1 MTILASILATIAS
14 VSGIRDAVWNGSH
27 VGETF
32 DVVCTV
38 VAEMDNGN
46 PDHTAYAIADD
57 TGSAYVKSS
66 GRLSLVVGSV
76 SRLVG
81 HISVD
86 EYNWQHAFFDSAE
99 TKSEGV
105 AVTPV
110 SATASQL
117 SDAAFDSRLVSMHG
131 IVSDVITDEID
142 PRWKFVLFRSD
153 EGPFIAAIATDDSPS
168 LARLVG
174 ATVSAKGIANSR
186 PYVGRRSF
194 MMPQLLVYAPT
205 DFTVISPAL
214 SDPFSAPR
222 IADDSMNIK
231 NVLYKSPIEISKTG
245 MRRADGRVIAVAKG
259 RRIFFRTA
267 RGRLCAADLKDGET
281 PPACGEAVAI
291 AGFPD
296 TDLFIL
302 NFTRASCRTLS
313 GEESAALHAAT
324 EETPPSPL
332 PPDFDMD
339 KVLRD
344 YYGQVVTLRGTV
356 FTAPSYDGKAS
367 TMNLLCGG
375 RIVHVDVTSCH
386 ETAAV
391 IAPGSE
397 VEATGLCVINTTT
410 WNPLNPFPRIDQFTI
425 VTRSCG
431 DVVVVRTPPWWTP
444 ARLAAIIAA
453 LFAVLIALYGWNY
466 ILRRII
472 RRRERQLVKS
482 EIAQTEADLRVDE
495 RTRLAAEIHDAL
507 SQTLTGV
514 SFQLDAANKTLN
526 EDPVSAA
533 RFLAVAKRTL
543 LSCREELRRCLWD
556 LRNDTLGESDFS
568 EAVRRTIRPSIGGA
582 ELAVRFEIRRQR
594 VSDSTAHA
602 VLSIARELASNAAR
616 HGGARHVRVAGE
628 MQSGKI
634 RFSVRDDGRGF
645 DTANRPGPNEGHF
658 GLQGIKER
666 IARLGGSMKIESAP
680 GVGTKVTVEIGK

>member
-1 MTILASILATIAS
+1 MSSTNHPLNSRRPECAAQTAASSLS
-14 VSGIRDAVWNGSH
+14 QR
-27 VGETF
+27 VGESSSALPA
-32 DVVCTV
+32 DV
-38 VAEMDNGN
+38 
-46 PDHTAYAIADD
+46 P
-57 TGSAYVKSS
+57 SS
-66 GRLSLVVGSV
+66 
-76 SRLVG
+76 
-81 HISVD
+81 
-86 EYNWQHAFFDSAE
+86 
-99 TKSEGV
+99 
-105 AVTPV
+105 
-110 SATASQL
+110 
-117 SDAAFDSRLVSMHG
+117 
-131 IVSDVITDEID
+131 
-142 PRWKFVLFRSD
+142 VL
-153 EGPFIAAIATDDSPS
+153 P
-168 LARLVG
+168 
-174 ATVSAKGIANSR
+174 
-186 PYVGRRSF
+186 
-194 MMPQLLVYAPT
+194 
-205 DFTVISPAL
+205 
-214 SDPFSAPR
+214 
-222 IADDSMNIK
+222 
-231 NVLYKSPIEISKTG
+231 
-245 MRRADGRVIAVAKG
+245 
-259 RRIFFRTA
+259 
-267 RGRLCAADLKDGET
+267 LCSADLKDGET
-281 PPACGEAVAI
+281 PPACGEAVAVS
-291 AGFPD
+291 GFPD

-313 GEESAALHAAT
+313 GEEAAALHAAA
-324 EETPPSPL
+324 EETPPSRL

-344 YYGQVVTLRGTV
+344 YYGYVVTLRGTV
-356 FTAPSYDGKAS
+356 FAAPSYDGKAS

-375 RIVHVDVTSCH
+375 RIVQVDATSCH

-410 WNPLNPFPRIDQFTI
+410 WNPLHPFPRIDQFTI

-444 ARLAAIIAA
+444 ARLAAVIAA

-514 SFQLDAANKTLN
+514 SFQLDAAHKTLN
-526 EDPVSAA
+526 EDPGSAA

-628 MQSGKI
+628 MQGGKI

-645 DTANRPGPNEGHF
+645 DTANSPGPNEGHF

-666 IARLGGSMKIESAP
+666 IARLGGSLKIESAP
-680 GVGTKVTVEIGK
+680 SVGTKVTVEIGK

>member
-1 MTILASILATIAS
+1 MTLLAPLLATITS
-14 VSGIRDAVWNGSH
+14 VAGIRDAVWNSSH

-38 VAEMDNGN
+38 VAEMDKDN
-46 PDHTAYAIADD
+46 PSHTAYAIADD

-66 GRLSLVVGSV
+66 GRLPLVVGSV

-81 HISVD
+81 HIEVD
-86 EYNWQHAFFDSAE
+86 KYNWQHAFFDSAE
-99 TKSEGV
+99 TKSEG
-105 AVTPV
+105 AATTPV
-110 SATASQL
+110 PATASQL
-117 SDAAFDSRLVSMHG
+117 SDAAFDSRLVSMRG
-131 IVSDVITDEID
+131 IVSDIIPDEID

-153 EGPFIAAIATDDSPS
+153 EGPFVAATEADSPS
-168 LARLVG
+168 LVQLVG
-174 ATVSAKGIANSR
+174 ATVSAKGIANSL
-186 PYVGRRSF
+186 PYAGRRNF
-194 MMPQLLVYAPT
+194 MTPQLLVYAPS

-214 SDPFSAPR
+214 EDPFSAPR
-222 IADDSMNIK
+222 IADDAASVKNI
-231 NVLYKSPIEISKTG
+231 LYKSPVELSKTG
-245 MRRADGRVIAVAKG
+245 LRRADGRVIAVAKG
-259 RRIFFRTA
+259 RRVFFRTA
-267 RGRLCAADLKDGET
+267 GGRLCAADLKDGET
-281 PPACGEAVAI
+281 PPTCGEAIAV

-302 NFTRASCRTLS
+302 NFTRASCRALS
-313 GEESAALHAAT
+313 GEEASALNVAT
-324 EETPPSPL
+324 EETPPSRL

-344 YYGQVVTLRGTV
+344 YYGHIVTLRGTV
-356 FTAPSYDGKAS
+356 FAAPSYDGRAS
-367 TMNLLCGG
+367 TMNLLSSG
-375 RIVHVDVTSCH
+375 RIVQVDGTSCR
-386 ETAAV
+386 ETAEV

-410 WNPLNPFPRIDQFTI
+410 WNPLNPFPRIDQFTV

-444 ARLAAIIAA
+444 ARLAAVIAA
-453 LFAVLIALYGWNY
+453 LFAVLLALYGWNY

-472 RRRERQLVKS
+472 RRRERQLIKS

-495 RTRLAAEIHDAL
+495 RTRLAADIHDAL

-514 SFQLDAANKTLN
+514 SFQLDAAHKTLN
-526 EDPVSAA
+526 EDPGAAA

-556 LRNDTLGESDFS
+556 LRNDALGESDFS

-582 ELAVRFEIRRQR
+582 EFSVRFEIRRQR

-602 VLSIARELASNAAR
+602 VLSIVRELASNAVR
-616 HGGARHVRVAGE
+616 HGGAKHVRVAGE
-628 MQSGKI
+628 MQGNRI
-634 RFSVRDDGRGF
+634 RFSVRDNGCGF
-645 DTANRPGPNEGHF
+645 DTAKRPGPSEGHF

-666 IARLGGSMKIESAP
+666 IARLGGSMKIESAI
-680 GVGTKVTVEIGK
+680 GEGTKITVEIGK

>member
-1 MTILASILATIAS
+1 
-14 VSGIRDAVWNGSH
+14 
-27 VGETF
+27 
-32 DVVCTV
+32 
-38 VAEMDNGN
+38 
-46 PDHTAYAIADD
+46 
-57 TGSAYVKSS
+57 
-66 GRLSLVVGSV
+66 
-76 SRLVG
+76 
-81 HISVD
+81 
-86 EYNWQHAFFDSAE
+86 
-99 TKSEGV
+99 
-105 AVTPV
+105 
-110 SATASQL
+110 
-117 SDAAFDSRLVSMHG
+117 
-131 IVSDVITDEID
+131 
-142 PRWKFVLFRSD
+142 
-153 EGPFIAAIATDDSPS
+153 
-168 LARLVG
+168 
-174 ATVSAKGIANSR
+174 
-186 PYVGRRSF
+186 
-194 MMPQLLVYAPT
+194 MMPQLLVYAPS

-222 IADDSMNIK
+222 IADDAIKIK
-231 NVLYKSPIEISKTG
+231 NVLYKSPVELSKTG
-245 MRRADGRVIAVAKG
+245 MRRAYGRVIAVAKG

-267 RGRLCAADLKDGET
+267 GGRLCAADLKDGET
-281 PPACGEAVAI
+281 PPACGDAVAI

-313 GEESAALHAAT
+313 GEEAAALHATA

-344 YYGQVVTLRGTV
+344 LYGQIVTIRGTV
-356 FTAPSYDGKAS
+356 FTAPSYDGRAS

-375 RIVHVDVTSCH
+375 RIVQIDITSCH
-386 ETAAV
+386 DTAAV

-397 VEATGLCVINTTT
+397 VKATGICVINTTT

-431 DVVVVRTPPWWTP
+431 DVAVVRTPPWWTP

-472 RRRERQLVKS
+472 RRRERQLIKS

-543 LSCREELRRCLWD
+543 HSCREELRRCLWD

-582 ELAVRFEIRRQR
+582 EHAVRFEIRRQR

-602 VLSIARELASNAAR
+602 VLSIVRELASNAAR

-628 MQSGKI
+628 MQGGKI

-645 DTANRPGPNEGHF
+645 DTANSPGPNEGHF

-666 IARLGGSMKIESAP
+666 IARLGGSLKIESTP
-680 GVGTKVTVEIGK
+680 SVGTKVTVEIGK

>member
-1 MTILASILATIAS
+1 MALLAPILATIAS
-14 VSGIRDAVWNGSH
+14 VAGIRDAVWNGSH

-86 EYNWQHAFFDSAE
+86 EYSWQHAFFDSAE

-105 AVTPV
+105 AATPV
-110 SATASQL
+110 SATAPQL
-117 SDAAFDSRLVSMHG
+117 SDAAFDSRLVSMRG
-131 IVSDVITDEID
+131 IVSDIITDEID

-153 EGPFIAAIATDDSPS
+153 EGPFVAAIATDSPS
-168 LARLVG
+168 LAQLVG
-174 ATVSAKGIANSR
+174 ATVSAKGIANSL

-194 MMPQLLVYAPT
+194 MTPQLLVYAPS

-214 SDPFSAPR
+214 NDPFSAPR
-222 IADDSMNIK
+222 ISDDAMNIK
-231 NVLYKSPIEISKTG
+231 NVLYKSPVELSKTG
-245 MRRADGRVIAVAKG
+245 IRRADGRVIAVARG
-259 RRIFFRTA
+259 RRVFFRSA
-267 RGRLCAADLKDGET
+267 GGRLCSADLKDDET
-281 PPACGEAVAI
+281 PPACGEAVAV

-302 NFTRASCRTLS
+302 NFARASCRTLS
-313 GEESAALHAAT
+313 GEEAAALHVAA
-324 EETPPSPL
+324 EETPPSRL

-339 KVLRD
+339 KILRD
-344 YYGQVVTLRGTV
+344 YYGYVVTLRGTV
-356 FTAPSYDGKAS
+356 FAAPSYDGKAS

-375 RIVHVDVTSCH
+375 RIVQVDVTSCH

-410 WNPLNPFPRIDQFTI
+410 WNPLHPFPRIDQFTI

-444 ARLAAIIAA
+444 ARLAAVIAA

-514 SFQLDAANKTLN
+514 SFQLDAANKTLS

-568 EAVRRTIRPSIGGA
+568 EAVRRTIRPSIGSA